1 MSDDDDPFAEPN
13 DTEKTIVNLRPG
25 GRAPAPQQPQQP
37 GYAPPPPQGFGQQ
50 PPAQQP
56 PAQQGFGQ
64 PQQGFGQPQPGFGQP
79 QPPQQP
85 QMPPQQPRAAAPDT
99 GFALTGMNTLN
110 AAASQIFALIG
121 RIRNR
126 AQHNDPAALRN
137 AVVREVQA
145 FEQRALHAGIP
156 AQTVNIARYLLCA
169 TVDDVVLNTPWGG
182 RSVWTTQ
189 SMVGTFHKETHGGD
203 RFYDLLARMEQDPA
217 NNLEILEFIYVCLSL
232 GFEGRLRVENQGTDK
247 HMRIREGLARLIR
260 AHRGAQEHGL
270 SPFWKGVKLA
280 HRALNIWLPLW
291 IITGILAVVLS
302 LGFFGLS
309 YALTGDT
316 ERLQGTLA
324 TLGRP
329 APIELTRRAP
339 PPPPPPPAPE
349 VEERIDVVTGF
360 LEAEIAEGIVTVFE
374 QGNTLVIRIAGAE
387 MFGPGSDVLQ
397 RGYPERLARV
407 AAALNEQTGSII
419 VAGHSDSIPIST
431 AKFPNNQV
439 LSLHRAE
446 AVMAAIADKLD
457 DPSRMTAEGRAA
469 REPIADNGTRAGRAQ
484 NRRVE
489 VILVK

>member
-1 MSDDDDPFAEPN
+1 MNNDDDPFAEPN

-25 GRAPAPQQPQQP
+25 GRAPAPQQPAPQP
-37 GYAPPPPQGFGQQ
+37 GYAPPPQQQGFGQQ
-50 PPAQQP
+50 PPQ
-56 PAQQGFGQ
+56 QQGFGQQQQFGQ
-64 PQQGFGQPQPGFGQP
+64 PQQGFGQPQPP
-79 QPPQQP
+79 QMAQQP
-85 QMPPQQPRAAAPDT
+85 QMPPQQPRAQQDDS
-99 GFALTGMNTLN
+99 FALTGMNTLN

-137 AVVREVQA
+137 SVVKEIQA
-145 FEQRALHAGIP
+145 FEQRCLHAGIP

-203 RFYDLLARMEQDPA
+203 RFFDLLARMEQEPGT
-217 NNLEILEFIYVCLSL
+217 NLEMLEFIYVCLSL
-232 GFEGRLRVENQGTDK
+232 GFEGRLRVENQGSDK
-247 HMRIREGLARLIR
+247 HLRIREGLARLIR
-260 AHRGAQEHGL
+260 AQRGDQEHGL

-291 IITGILAVVLS
+291 IITGFLAVVLS
-302 LGFFGLS
+302 VSFFGLS
-309 YALTGDT
+309 YALTGET

-324 TLGRP
+324 TLGTP
-329 APIELTRRAP
+329 TPIELTRRAP

-349 VEERIDVVTGF
+349 VEERIDAVIGF
-360 LEAEIAEGIVTVFE
+360 LQAEIDEGIVTVFE
-374 QGNTLVIRIAGAE
+374 EGNTLVIRIAGAE
-387 MFGPGSDVLQ
+387 MFGAGSDALQ
-397 RGYPERLARV
+397 AGYPERLARV
-407 AAALNEQTGSII
+407 ADALNNQAGSII
-419 VAGHSDSIPIST
+419 VAGHSDSDPIST

-439 LSLHRAE
+439 LSLRRAE
-446 AVMAAIADKLD
+446 AVMASIADTLD
-457 DPSRMTAEGRAA
+457 VPERMSAEGRAE

>member
-1 MSDDDDPFAEPN
+1 MSNDDDPFAEPD

-25 GRAPAPQQPQQP
+25 GRAPAPQQPA
-37 GYAPPPPQGFGQQ
+37 YAPPPQQGGFGQQ
-50 PPAQQP
+50 PP
-56 PAQQGFGQ
+56 PAQ
-64 PQQGFGQPQPGFGQP
+64 PV
-79 QPPQQP
+79 QP
-85 QMPPQQPRAAAPDT
+85 QMPQQAPRAAEAS
-99 GFALTGMNTLN
+99 FALTGMNTLN

-137 AVVREVQA
+137 AVVKEIQA
-145 FEQRALHAGIP
+145 FEQRCLHAGVP
-156 AQTVNIARYLLCA
+156 AQQVNIARYLLCA

-203 RFYDLLARMEQDPA
+203 RFFDLLARMEQDPA
-217 NNLEILEFIYVCLSL
+217 TNLEMLEFIYVCLSL

-260 AHRGAQEHGL
+260 AQRGDQEHAL

-280 HRALNIWLPLW
+280 HKALNIWKPLW
-291 IITGILAVVLS
+291 ITTGALVLV
-302 LGFFGLS
+302 LTGAFVGLS
-309 YALTGDT
+309 YALTGET

-324 TLGRP
+324 TLGTP
-329 APIELTRRAP
+329 GPVELTRRAP

-349 VEERIDVVTGF
+349 AEERLDVVTGF
-360 LEAEIAEGIVTVFE
+360 LQAEIDEGIVTVFE

-387 MFGPGSDVLQ
+387 MFGPGSDHLSA
-397 RGYPERLARV
+397 GYPERLARV
-407 AAALNEQTGSII
+407 AAALNEQPGRII

-431 AKFPNNQV
+431 ARFPNNQV
-439 LSLHRAE
+439 LSLRRAE
-446 AVMAAIADKLD
+446 AVMEAIAGELD
-457 DPSRMTAEGRAA
+457 DPSRMSAEGRAEK
-469 REPIADNGTRAGRAQ
+469 EPIADNGTRAGRAQ

>member
-1 MSDDDDPFAEPN
+1 MSNDDDPFAEPN

-25 GRAPAPQQPQQP
+25 GRAPAPQQPA
-37 GYAPPPPQGFGQQ
+37 YAPPPQQGFGQPQ
-50 PPAQQP
+50 PPP
-56 PAQQGFGQ
+56 QQGFGQ
-64 PQQGFGQPQPGFGQP
+64 PQQGFGQQQQQGFGQQ
-79 QPPQQP
+79 QPPAQPVQP
-85 QMPPQQPRAAAPDT
+85 QMPQQPARAAEAS
-99 GFALTGMNTLN
+99 FALTGMNTLN

-137 AVVREVQA
+137 SVVKEIQA
-145 FEQRALHAGIP
+145 FEQRCLHAGVP
-156 AQTVNIARYLLCA
+156 AQQVNIARYLLCA

-203 RFYDLLARMEQDPA
+203 RFFDLLARMEQDPA
-217 NNLEILEFIYVCLSL
+217 NNLETLEFIYVCLSL

-260 AHRGAQEHGL
+260 AQRGDQEHAL
-270 SPFWKGVKLA
+270 SPFWKGIKLA
-280 HRALNIWLPLW
+280 HKALNIWKPLW
-291 IITGILAVVLS
+291 IITGVLVVVLT
-302 LGFFGLS
+302 GTFVGLS
-309 YALTGDT
+309 YALTGET

-329 APIELTRRAP
+329 EPIELTRRAP

-349 VEERIDVVTGF
+349 VEERLNVVAGF
-360 LEAEIAEGIVTVFE
+360 LKEEIDEGVVAVFE
-374 QGNTLVIRIAGAE
+374 QGNTLVIRIAGNE
-387 MFGPGSDVLQ
+387 MFSPGSDNLTAV
-397 RGYPERLARV
+397 YPARLARI
-407 AAALNEQTGSII
+407 AAALNEQSGTLI

-431 AKFPNNQV
+431 ARFPNNQV
-439 LSLHRAE
+439 LSLRRAE
-446 AVMAAIADKLD
+446 AVMEAIAGELD
-457 DPSRMTAEGRAA
+457 DPSRLSAEGRAEK
-469 REPIADNGTRAGRAQ
+469 EPIADNGTRAGRAQ

>member
-1 MSDDDDPFAEPN
+1 MMSDDDDPFAEPN

-25 GRAPAPQQPQQP
+25 GRAPAPQQQP
-37 GYAPPPPQGFGQQ
+37 GYAPPPQQQGFGQQ
-50 PPAQQP
+50 PPPQQQGYGQQP
-56 PAQQGFGQ
+56 QQGFGQQ
-64 PQQGFGQPQPGFGQP
+64 PQQGFGQPPQ
-79 QPPQQP
+79 QPPQP
-85 QMPPQQPRAAAPDT
+85 QMQPQQPRRGAEEAS
-99 GFALTGMNTLN
+99 FALTGMNTLN

-137 AVVREVQA
+137 AVVKEIQA
-145 FEQRALHAGIP
+145 FEQRCLHAGIP

-203 RFYDLLARMEQDPA
+203 RFFDLLARMEQDPA
-217 NNLEILEFIYVCLSL
+217 NNLEMLEFLYVCLSL
-232 GFEGRLRVENQGTDK
+232 GFEGRLRVENQGSDK
-247 HMRIREGLARLIR
+247 HLRIREGLARLIR
-260 AHRGAQEHGL
+260 ANRGEQEHSL

-291 IITGILAVVLS
+291 IITGFLVVVLS
-302 LGFFGLS
+302 VSFFGLS

-316 ERLQGTLA
+316 ERLQGTLEV
-324 TLGRP
+324 LGSP
-329 APIELTRRAP
+329 QPIELTRRAP

-349 VEERIDVVTGF
+349 VEERIDAVTGF
-360 LEAEIAEGIVTVFE
+360 LTQEIEEGIVEVFE

-387 MFGPGSDVLQ
+387 MFGPGSDHLEP
-397 RGYPERLARV
+397 GYPERLEKV
-407 AAALNEQTGSII
+407 AQALNGQSGTII

-439 LSLHRAE
+439 LSLRRAE
-446 AVMAAIADKLD
+446 AVMAGISDTLD
-457 DPSRMTAEGRAA
+457 LPSRMSAEGRAEK
-469 REPIADNGTRAGRAQ
+469 EPIADNGTRAGRAQ